1 MQKTSLI
8 VLLLSGLVTVIIFS
22 VYLVLKEFQKKAEI
36 SALSPYSYIPEDA
49 TMIYQLNDLANVSKL
64 MPANPS
70 LLQERL
76 SGIFSPNNFSDILNI
91 IDSFNGVGDGNT
103 NIPEKTT
110 ILISFHLQEEKSKGN
125 YLFVISLPPDRKSEK
140 QIADFMNKL
149 AVDEFISET
158 EIVSSNIYS
167 FHSDNESEAFFVV
180 PVRNSVLISQNYSL
194 LERSMDA
201 AGQQKSINNLQAF
214 KDLIGFAGDHSD
226 NLYIETGS
234 FSDFTLDYFFWD
246 HPLSIDYSI
255 FSGWQLLKPD
265 LTDSLLRFEGLFISP
280 PDGFFSSLNFQKPGK
295 SEIWQMIPE
304 DPALLLQIQ
313 MPDTELFRQ
322 DMTFILKQNK
332 KYSLHELNRRRFN
345 DITALHPDSIKEFWT
360 GELAMVLPGKESTQN
375 ESPVIVLGIRNFE
388 SILNHPRMGLFFRKL
403 DSETNNKTTH
413 NKLFEVTIPG
423 FFPAL
428 THGLIKDDIKWVI
441 PEGEYLLASAHKEDL
456 VKYREYLA
464 DVTLFSFTEF
474 NDNYTEIELTEQN
487 VLFYFSLP
495 LLLENYEIMFT
506 DRFLDLLEENKT
518 SEAIIKFHPVIFG
531 FKQQDEMARNIITNS
546 FIKHN
551 EKRVSSDSGNN

>member
-1 MQKTSLI
+1 MQKTSLV
-8 VLLLSGLVTVIIFS
+8 VLLLAGLVTVIIFS
-22 VYLVLKEFQKKAEI
+22 VYLVLKEFQEKAEM

-49 TMIYQLNDLANVSKL
+49 TMIYQLNDLIKVSKL
-64 MPANPS
+64 RPANPS
-70 LLQERL
+70 LLQERI
-76 SGIFSPNNFSDILNI
+76 SGIFSPNNFSDILNF
-91 IDSFNGVGDGNT
+91 IDSFIGESDGNT
-103 NIPEKTT
+103 NIPEKITV
-110 ILISFHLQEEKSKGN
+110 LISLHLQEEKSEGN
-125 YLFVISLPPDRKSEK
+125 YLFVISLSPGRKSEK
-140 QIADFMNKL
+140 QIAELIKNL
-149 AVDEFISET
+149 SRDEFISKT
-158 EIVSSNIYS
+158 EIDNSNI
-167 FHSDNESEAFFVV
+167 FKFNSDKESLAFFVV

-194 LERSMDA
+194 LERSLDA
-201 AGQQKSINNLQAF
+201 AGEQKSTNNLQAF
-214 KDLIGFAGDHSD
+214 KDLIGFTNDHQD
-226 NLYIETGS
+226 NLFIETGS

-295 SEIWQMIPE
+295 SDVWQMIPE

-360 GELAMVLPGKESTQN
+360 GELAMVLPGKEPTQN

-388 SILNHPRMGLFFRKL
+388 SILNHPRLGVFFRKL
-403 DSETNNKTTH
+403 DSESNNKT
-413 NKLFEVTIPG
+413 NRDMLFEVTVPG

-428 THGLIKDDIKWVI
+428 THGLIKDDIKWLI
-441 PEGEYLLASAHKEDL
+441 PKGEYLLASAHKEDL
-456 VKYREYLA
+456 VNYREYLA
-464 DVTLFSFTEF
+464 DSTLFSFTEF
-474 NDNYTEIELTEQN
+474 NDNHTENELREQN
-487 VLFYFSLP
+487 VFFYFSLP

-506 DRFLDLLEENKT
+506 DRFLDMLEENET
-518 SEAIIKFHPVIFG
+518 YEVLMEFHPVIFG
-531 FKQQDEMARNIITNS
+531 FKQQDEMARNIITHS

-551 EKRVSSDSGNN
+551 EKRVSSDSINN